1 MIFFQFYFFLHC
13 SFYFQVELPH
23 DFIIHMFCIFCFLS
37 SLLSLPYQ
45 LLLFHHVLVLH
56 NKNKIQTLQ
65 FLFEFFSFLSP
76 TNLLWKL
83 RSMIISFWPL
93 IISSPFCCYKFNI
106 SMFSDNFHNF
116 PKNWIIHQPFL
127 KSFFAFFVS
136 LVFISACGLSFL
148 IKLNLSMNSCQN

>member
-1 MIFFQFYFFLHC
+1 MTLQYIFFVYFAFYLHYYHYRTSFCFFIMFWFYIIKTKFKHY
-13 SFYFQVELPH
+13 SFY
-23 DFIIHMFCIFCFLS
+23 LS
-37 SLLSLPYQ
+37 
-45 LLLFHHVLVLH
+45 
-56 NKNKIQTLQ
+56 
-65 FLFEFFSFLSP
+65 FSHSYP
-76 TNLLWKL
+76 QQICCEKL

-116 PKNWIIHQPFL
+116 SKNWIIHQPFL